1 MKYNLESLKL
11 LLDNNAG
18 KSLKKICKE
27 NNLDYKP
34 TSAFLVKNGI
44 SSTGREDLLIPYD
57 KAKIMYDEYKSGIPI
72 YKLSKKY
79 GYYQM
84 TISKYFKKYGFEIKM
99 HKTDMSINN
108 FFFENIDTEEK
119 AYLLGFF
126 AADGTIN
133 KKGCGMALLIQADDV
148 EILDYFKNAFN
159 DKKKYYYYPA
169 KKESHKDRLKIE
181 INSNINKEI
190 LLNKGFP
197 CNKTYKMFALPNT
210 FTTENLYRH
219 FIRGY
224 FDGDGSIILP
234 SKKSRVTKFKITSSN
249 VDFLK
254 FCKTRFEE
262 IGCYNIKIEYREN
275 DFAKNLYVQNKLSIA
290 KIYHYFYD
298 DSEFYLKRKYL
309 KMKNVALSV
318 SDN

>member
-1 MKYNLESLKL
+1 MKRNLELLKSLL
-11 LLDNNAG
+11 ANNIG
-18 KSLKKICKE
+18 KSLKKICQE
-27 NNLDYKP
+27 NNLSYSS

-44 SSTGREDLLIPYD
+44 SNIGRENILIS
-57 KAKIMYDEYKSGIPI
+57 YDEAKKIYEDYKTGIPI
-72 YKLSKKY
+72 YKLSEKY

-84 TISKYFKKYGFEIKM
+84 TISKYFKKYGFKIKM
-99 HKTDMSINN
+99 HKTDVSLNN

-133 KKGCGMALLIQADDV
+133 SHGCGMALLIQANDV

-159 DKKKYYYYPA
+159 DKKDYYYYPA
-169 KKESHKDRLKIE
+169 KRKTHKDRLKIE

-190 LLNKGFP
+190 LLEKGFP
-197 CNKTYKMFALPNT
+197 CRKTYEMFALPNT

-249 VDFLK
+249 IEFLK

-262 IGCYNIKIEYREN
+262 IGCYNIKIEYPKN
-275 DFAKNLYVQNKLSIA
+275 NFAKSLYIQNKLSIA

-309 KMKNVALSV
+309 KMKSVALSV